1 MVAKSGKREQ
11 IIKAAT
17 AVFIEKG
24 YAGAS
29 LSEITSRFGG
39 SKSTLYSY
47 FKSKEE
53 LFIAVMEAMALNT
66 AKPLI
71 EDLGQGRNVKK
82 ALENFVYEV
91 MKLLCTKEMI
101 EFRRMLI
108 SEGGRTQIGKKIH
121 ELEGKKYMEKFAE
134 FYAENMRAG
143 RFIKADPFESA
154 MHMYSL
160 CYGYPVQMVMVGVTQ
175 SVSDADLK
183 KAAQSVTKFF
193 LRAYMVH

>member
-1 MVAKSGKREQ
+1 M
-11 IIKAAT
+11 
-17 AVFIEKG
+17 FIEKG

-183 KAAQSVTKFF
+183 KAAQSVAKLF